1 MKISTSKGFTLIEI
15 MVALLI
21 IAVALGGA
29 VKIMGQNSHNVSL
42 LSQKTFAQWVGLN
55 QLAKVKLEGKW
66 LKTGESKG
74 EVEMAQQKWLWV
86 QKVIKTEID
95 DVNRLEVSVYP
106 AISTVSI
113 ASAALSSSPSA
124 IAIGFFAK
132 P

>member
-1 MKISTSKGFTLIEI
+1 MKISTSKGFTLIEV

-42 LSQKTFAQWVGLN
+42 LAEKTFAQWVGLN

-66 LKTGESKG
+66 LKIGESKG
-74 EVEMAQQKWLWV
+74 EVEMAGQKWLWV

-106 AISTVSI
+106 AVSNPSI
-113 ASAALSSSPSA
+113 ASGALSSFPRA
-124 IAIGFFAK
+124 IVVGFLAK

>member
-1 MKISTSKGFTLIEI
+1 MSCISISASKGFTLIEV
-15 MVALLI
+15 MVALLV

-29 VKIMGQNSHNVSL
+29 VKVMGRSSHNASL

-55 QLAKVKLEGKW
+55 QLEKVKLEGKW

-74 EVEMAQQKWLWV
+74 EVEMAHQKWVWV

-95 DVNRLEVSVYP
+95 DVNRLEISVYRG
-106 AISTVSI
+106 
-113 ASAALSSSPSA
+113 ASAALPSSPSA
-124 IAIGFFAK
+124 MAVGFFAK